1 MSRNWCNT
9 CNVFQPFYLKS
20 YCLHKQEKQNDDL
33 LSLLKK
39 INVFSFIRKMN
50 LLFLSE
56 PPMSNE
62 RQS

>member
-1 MSRNWCNT
+1 MSRIWCNT
-9 CNVFQPFYLKS
+9 CNVFQRFYLKS

-50 LLFLSE
+50 LLFL
-56 PPMSNE
+56 
-62 RQS
+62 